1 MNTSCLNRLRK
12 NKTSL
17 GKQTIQLGGMEIQ
30 DIQEMGLNAIQVF
43 GVFLEKGKNVD
54 TN

>member
-17 GKQTIQLGGMEIQ
+17 GKQTTQPGGMEVQ
-30 DIQEMGLNAIQVF
+30 DIQEKGLNDIQVF
-43 GVFLEKGKNVD
+43 GVFSEEGKNVD